1 MPKIS
6 IMYLM
11 ILFLSLAIP
20 KEHIII
26 RVAERISKPIQPDEL
41 KSNAR
46 ITEAV
51 IRTVIPEEIPEI
63 SVARKIGISEK
74 SAFK

>member
-1 MPKIS
+1 MNHLMMLCLFFEMPK
-6 IMYLM
+6 
-11 ILFLSLAIP
+11 A
-20 KEHIII
+20 HIIMS
-26 RVAERISKPIQPDEL
+26 VAERIISPIQPDEL

-46 ITEAV
+46 IIETV
-51 IRTVIPEEIPEI
+51 RRTVIPEEIPEI